1 MKGAPERS
9 EGGDCPTAQAY
20 EYKRSYPDVPG
31 LVRLADFFNVSLDY
45 LMGRSDVREVQK
57 VTEDDGPQ
65 GRISS
70 ARDPPSHQQRAD
82 HIRPYT
88 H

>member
-1 MKGAPERS
+1 MATFSERV
-9 EGGDCPTAQAY
+9 TALRKEFRYKQREMAEICNISLSSYQAY

-57 VTEDDGPQ
+57 AAEE
-65 GRISS
+65 
-70 ARDPPSHQQRAD
+70 AEK
-82 HIRPYT
+82 
-88 H
+88 